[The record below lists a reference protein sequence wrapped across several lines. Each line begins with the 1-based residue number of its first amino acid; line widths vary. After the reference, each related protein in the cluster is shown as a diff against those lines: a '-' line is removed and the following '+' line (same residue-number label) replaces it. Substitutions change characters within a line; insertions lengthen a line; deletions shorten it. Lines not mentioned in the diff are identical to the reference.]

1 MEVKPLIKKIVI
13 IALTIVVAY
22 LLQTSVFSNLQLAN
36 VTPNILI
43 IVTSAFGFMRGR
55 KDGMFVGFFCGLLLD
70 LSSGTLFGLYAL
82 IYLLIGYLNGLFE
95 KLFYGDD
102 IKLPIVLIAVSDF
115 AYSLVVYI
123 IFFLVKGR
131 FDIWFYFISV
141 MLPELVYTVLVSIA
155 LYFIL
160 YRLNIFID
168 KQPDKRRHSNFV

>member
-1 MEVKPLIKKIVI
+1 MRKIVI
-13 IALTIVVAY
+13 IALTIVAAY
-22 LLQTSVFSNLQLAN
+22 LLQTAVFSHLVLAN

-55 KDGMFVGFFCGLLLD
+55 KDGMFVGFFCGILLD
-70 LSSGTLFGLYAL
+70 LASGTLFGLYAL
-82 IYLLIGYLNGLFE
+82 VYMLIGYLNGLFE

-102 IKLPIVLIAVSDF
+102 IKLPILLIGISDF
-115 AYSLVVYI
+115 LYSIIIYI

-131 FDIWFYFISV
+131 FDILFYLKSII
-141 MLPELVYTVLVSIA
+141 LPEIVYTILVSIV

-168 KQPDKRRHSNFV
+168 KPDKRSRSKFV

>member
-22 LLQTSVFSNLQLAN
+22 LLQTAVFSNLALAN

-55 KDGMFVGFFCGLLLD
+55 KAGLFVGFFCGLLLD

-82 IYLLIGYLNGLFE
+82 IYLLIGYLNGLFQ

-102 IKLPIVLIAVSDF
+102 IKLPIILIGVSDL
-115 AYSLVVYI
+115 AYSIIVYI
-123 IFFLVKGR
+123 VLFLVKGR
-131 FDIWFYFISV
+131 FDILFYFRAI
-141 MLPELVYTVLVSIA
+141 MLPEVVYTILVSIV

-160 YRLNIFID
+160 YRLNLFID
-168 KQPDKRRHSNFV
+168 RPDKRSRRNFV